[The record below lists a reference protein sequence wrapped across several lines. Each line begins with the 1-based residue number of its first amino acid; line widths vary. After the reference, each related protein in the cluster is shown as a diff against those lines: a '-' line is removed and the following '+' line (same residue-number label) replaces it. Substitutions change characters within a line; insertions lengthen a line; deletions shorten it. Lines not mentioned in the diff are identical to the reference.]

1 MDDSRLLA
9 EARKGYAYEKNPLVS
24 VCIPTFN
31 RGKLLAERT
40 IPSVLRQ
47 TYRNFEIVIVGDGC
61 TDDTAKRLRALGDS
75 RIRFHNF
82 KKRSSYPADP
92 LERWCVAGVPPLN
105 AAIDMSLG
113 RWIAPMGDDDEFL
126 PNHIEAL
133 LRFAQKNDLEL
144 AYGAADAEGEPES
157 WKRIGEYPPKQGQI
171 TDSAVMYRSE
181 LRCFKY
187 DEECWRTRTPSD
199 WALFSRMIRA
209 GVRVGFLDMV
219 ITRHHFS
226 KRRPLKQMRRH
237 LELQEIERLRREIEE
252 YKEREKRYRPARRL
266 YDALTNP
273 VDAARKI
280 KKRIMK
286 RAPRGI

>member
-9 EARKGYAYEKNPLVS
+9 EARKRYTCEKNPLVS
-24 VCIPTFN
+24 VCIPTYN
-31 RGKLLAERT
+31 RGKLLAGRT

-82 KKRSSYPADP
+82 KKRSRYPADP

-105 AAIDMSLG
+105 AAIEMSNG
-113 RWIAPMGDDDEFL
+113 SWIAPMGDDDEFL

-133 LRFAQKNDLEL
+133 LRFAQKKDLEFV
-144 AYGAADAEGEPES
+144 YGAADAEEES
-157 WKRIGEYPPKQGQI
+157 GAWKRIGEYPPRCGQI
-171 TDSAVMYRSE
+171 TDSAVVYRSE

-187 DEECWRTRTPSD
+187 DPECWRTKTPSD

-209 GVRVGFLDMV
+209 GVHIGFLDKV
-219 ITRHHFS
+219 VTKHHFS
-226 KRRPLKQMRRH
+226 ERRPVAQMRRH
-237 LELQEIERLRREIEE
+237 LEFQRLRENPLRTAGLAL
-252 YKEREKRYRPARRL
+252 KALLHPVRAARRVGQFL
-266 YDALTNP
+266 GKDKKASPRRDLNP
-273 VDAARKI
+273 
-280 KKRIMK
+280 
-286 RAPRGI
+286 